1 LLGFLIF
8 ASKCVALVIILG
20 IIEAR
25 SDFEMPKTSSLN
37 IRISPEI
44 KSAADSIFS
53 NFGISL
59 SDAVNIF
66 LHKSIMVGGL
76 PFEMTMPE
84 YNAETLAAAQE
95 AQSIISGRIK
105 AQAYDSVA
113 QMNAAL
119 DAEDE
124 V

>member
-1 LLGFLIF
+1 
-8 ASKCVALVIILG
+8 
-20 IIEAR
+20 
-25 SDFEMPKTSSLN
+25 MPKTSSLN